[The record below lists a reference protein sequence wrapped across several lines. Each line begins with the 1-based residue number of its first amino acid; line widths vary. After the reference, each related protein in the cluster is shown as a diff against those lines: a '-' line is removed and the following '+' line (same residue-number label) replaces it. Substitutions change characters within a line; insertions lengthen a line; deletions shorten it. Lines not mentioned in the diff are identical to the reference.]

1 MREEDF
7 VETQNFIT
15 MLECFMRLKELPVDS
30 PRMGIGFGN
39 FGLGKT
45 VTLEKIASQEH
56 AILLR
61 AEQTWTKAS
70 LLRKLC
76 FEMDAIPAVET
87 TINSSFL
94 QSRLTE
100 ALLVDPR
107 PIIIDEIDTLLK
119 SDKAPVLELL
129 RDIHDMTGCVIF
141 FVGMEE
147 ANAKLKRFRHYYS
160 RVVEVIKFQPIG
172 EGDIRKFC
180 DKSTLKIE
188 DDLIEFFVKRYP
200 NLRQIKVLLIRLE
213 KVCEINGIKEANL
226 ELFKTSGVEHGIE
239 VQKNPK

>member
-1 MREEDF
+1 MKEEDF

-15 MLECFMRLKELPVDS
+15 IWECFARLKELPIDS
-30 PRMGIGFGN
+30 PRMGIAFGN

-45 VTLEKIASQEH
+45 VALEKIAAYEH

-61 AEQTWTKAS
+61 TEQTWTKAS

-76 FEMDAIPAVET
+76 FEMDAIPNTET

-94 QSRLTE
+94 QSRLVE

-119 SDKAPVLELL
+119 SDKTPVLELL

-147 ANAKLKRFRHYYS
+147 ANAKLKRFSHYYS
-160 RVVEVIKFQPIG
+160 RIVEVVKFKPIG
-172 EGDIRKFC
+172 EQDVKKFC
-180 DKSTLKIE
+180 EKSSIVIE
-188 DDLIEFFVKRYP
+188 DDLVTFFVKRYP

-213 KVCEINGIKEANL
+213 KICTINGIQKVNL
-226 ELFKTSGVEHGIE
+226 EVFKSCGVEHGIE
-239 VQKNPK
+239 VQKNS